1 MKTEIA
7 GLTISYATA
16 PELTEKLTKAFG
28 DVKDRLKKIE
38 EERRTLRIQ
47 KKQIEKFLGLK
58 KKNNNI
64 SPITTSSKE

>member
-7 GLTISYATA
+7 GLTINYATA

>member
-7 GLTISYATA
+7 GLTITYATA
-16 PELTEKLTKAFG
+16 PELTEKLTKAFS
-28 DVKDRLKKIE
+28 DVKEKLKKIE

-58 KKNNNI
+58 KKATNVA
-64 SPITTSSKE
+64 SVGAAA

>member
-7 GLTISYATA
+7 GLTITYATA
-16 PELTEKLTKAFG
+16 PELTDKLTKAFG

-58 KKNNNI
+58 KKSNN
-64 SPITTSSKE
+64 SASVHMSVGS